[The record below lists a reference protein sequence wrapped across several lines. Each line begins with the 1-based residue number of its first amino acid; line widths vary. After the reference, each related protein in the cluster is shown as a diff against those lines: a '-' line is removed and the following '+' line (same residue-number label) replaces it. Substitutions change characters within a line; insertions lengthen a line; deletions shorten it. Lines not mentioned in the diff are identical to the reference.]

1 MLAVSL
7 DTEHLPYGLWGDS
20 KSCRALLLHLDN
32 GKNNTNKALSV
43 VRGPGLLQE
52 GFGGLIRTCV
62 IKVGT
67 RWEGLVQV
75 AAVTMTGLGR
85 LLETAGLR
93 KQPETRVVVVGERRD
108 VEEVLLHHSLGNT
121 IHALYLAVHSNTP
134 IIPLHRL
141 RLDTKLH
148 YFEDELREKQEVLV
162 YRRCLYC
169 NYGKAGVQYMRYSK
183 LTSPASTYHVNELNL
198 FNEKDQLYNFDGHQL
213 KFIAAL
219 YFPYIEFEA
228 NSDQPLTPVIPKDS
242 LDVRLADTFSEKL
255 NFTSGPRK
263 FPKRVK
269 CEILLEDVEN
279 FEKKGDVIIGIVAP
293 TFKQEL
299 VSEASKSR
307 GSFNSNIIEKRHIEA
322 AEQLMADPDTTI
334 RRVDKASTYVLII
347 TEEYS

>member
-1 MLAVSL
+1 MHVRVAAEGLVMLAVSL
-7 DTEHLPYGLWGDS
+7 ETEHLPYGLWGDS

-32 GKNNTNKALSV
+32 GKNNTNKAL
-43 VRGPGLLQE
+43 
-52 GFGGLIRTCV
+52 
-62 IKVGT
+62 
-67 RWEGLVQV
+67 
-75 AAVTMTGLGR
+75 R

-108 VEEVLLHHSLGNT
+108 VKEVLLHHSLGNT

-134 IIPLHRL
+134 IIPLHRP

-148 YFEDELREKQEVLV
+148 YFEDELREKQEVWV

-169 NYGKAGVQYMRYSK
+169 NYGKAGVQYMSYSK

-255 NFTSGPRK
+255 NFT
-263 FPKRVK
+263 
-269 CEILLEDVEN
+269 
-279 FEKKGDVIIGIVAP
+279 
-293 TFKQEL
+293 
-299 VSEASKSR
+299 
-307 GSFNSNIIEKRHIEA
+307 
-322 AEQLMADPDTTI
+322 
-334 RRVDKASTYVLII
+334 
-347 TEEYS
+347 